1 MQLITLLEDRSP
13 YSNNGFLLQEAL
25 DHLASID
32 LLELCKEAKVERC
45 RAARDISS
53 CGRYVHHVLKSCGH
67 ASLCA
72 ECSQRC
78 DLCPVCRSPIPKNGN
93 RVRLRLYNECM
104 EAGLISKRHDDRFQD
119 NEDDIRRLYS
129 LFDVAIENN
138 LVSLVCHCILLHR
151 FFTTYDLIVC
161 MFSFL

>member
-1 MQLITLLEDRSP
+1 M
-13 YSNNGFLLQEAL
+13 
-25 DHLASID
+25 ASID

-72 ECSQRC
+72 ECSQRY

-93 RVRLRLYNECM
+93 RVRLRLYNECI
-104 EAGLISKRHDDRFQD
+104 EAGLLSKRYDDRLFQD
-119 NEDDIRRLYS
+119 KEDDVRRLYS

-138 LVSLVCHCILLHR
+138 LVSLVCHCILLYR
-151 FFTTYDLIVC
+151 FFTTYHLIVF
-161 MFSFL
+161 MFCFYSHPPLFRF